1 MVEKRLKDVIRVGD
15 LRIGRAEKAA
25 VHKVLTSGRIS
36 EGPFTRAFEERW
48 ARFVG
53 TRYCVA
59 TSSGSGALITALT
72 ALKYKHGL
80 RDGAKALVTP
90 LTYAAT
96 LSALIVTGFDPVFVD
111 VEPDTFS
118 LDADKAQALLRKSR
132 DRSAYKVILPVDL
145 IGYMPRMDALRRLA
159 KKYGL
164 LILEDAAE
172 AHGSVYRGRR
182 AGAWGD
188 AGIFSFYIA
197 HNIQA
202 GEMGAVTTNDRD
214 LYVLCKKIKAQGR
227 ACVCP
232 TCTRPEGRCPLSR
245 PGVDADPRFTHD
257 VIGYNF
263 KTMEF
268 PAALALTQM
277 ERAEAII
284 RKRQDNIHILNEG
297 LARFAHLLQLPVYSR
312 QVSYLAYP
320 VIIRDPQKIR
330 RRDLCRGL
338 EERGIENRYL
348 FGCLP
353 LQQPAFA
360 AYKKRALGKVPIAEY
375 LGAQGFYLGCH
386 QYLTRKDLKRI
397 IAAFTD
403 ILGGIRA

>member
-1 MVEKRLKDVIRVGD
+1 VENRLTSVIRVGD
-15 LRIGRAEKAA
+15 LRIGRREKTAIQ
-25 VHKVLTSGRIS
+25 KVLASGRIS
-36 EGPFTRAFEERW
+36 EGPVTRAFEERW
-48 ARFVG
+48 ADFVG

-72 ALKYKHGL
+72 ALKYKHGFK
-80 RDGAKALVTP
+80 DGAKAIVTP

-96 LSALIVTGFDPVFVD
+96 LSALICTGFEPVFAD
-111 VEPDTFS
+111 VEPDTFC
-118 LDADKAQALLRKSR
+118 LDADKVEALLR
-132 DRSAYKVILPVDL
+132 RSKNAHAFKLILPVDL
-145 IGYMPRMDALRRLA
+145 IGYMPRMDRLRRLA
-159 KKYGL
+159 ARYKL
-164 LILEDAAE
+164 AFLEDAAE
-172 AHGSVYRGRR
+172 AHGSVYKGRR

-202 GEMGAVTTNDRD
+202 GEMGAVTTNDKEIYT
-214 LYVLCKKIKAQGR
+214 LSKKIKAQGR

-232 TCTRPEGRCPLSR
+232 SCTRHEGYCPLSR

-277 ERAEAII
+277 ERVEKII
-284 RKRQDNIHILNEG
+284 RKRQDNIRFLNEG
-297 LARFAHLLQLPVYSR
+297 LAPFAHLLQLPIHSR
-312 QVSYLAYP
+312 EVSYLAYP
-320 VIIRDPQKIR
+320 IIIRDPKRLSR
-330 RRDLCRGL
+330 RELCRGL
-338 EERGIENRYL
+338 EKRGIENRYL

-360 AYKKRALGKVPIAEY
+360 AYKKKAAGTIPIAKN

-386 QYLTRKDLKRI
+386 QYLTRRDLRRI
-397 IAAFTD
+397 IAAFSD
-403 ILGGIRA
+403 ILKGR

>member
-1 MVEKRLKDVIRVGD
+1 MVEKRLKPVIRVGD

-25 VHKVLTSGRIS
+25 VHKVLDSGRIS
-36 EGPFTRAFEERW
+36 EGPFTLAFEERW

-80 RDGAKALVTP
+80 KDGAKAIVTP

-111 VEPDTFS
+111 VEPDTYC
-118 LDADKAQALLRKSR
+118 LDADKVVALLRKSR
-132 DRSAYKVILPVDL
+132 DRSAYKLILPVDL
-145 IGYMPRMDALRRLA
+145 IGYMPRMDILRRLA
-159 KKYGL
+159 KEHDL
-164 LILEDAAE
+164 LILEDAAQ

-214 LYVLCKKIKAQGR
+214 LYLLCKKVKAQGR
-227 ACVCP
+227 ACVCRI
-232 TCTRPEGRCPLSR
+232 CTRHEGRCPLNR
-245 PGVDADPRFTHD
+245 PGENTDPRFTHD

-268 PAALALTQM
+268 PAALALVQM
-277 ERAEAII
+277 ERAETII
-284 RKRQDNIHILNEG
+284 RKRQENVRIINGG

-312 QVSYLAYP
+312 RVSYLAYP
-320 VIIRDPQKIR
+320 VIIRKPKIIR
-330 RRDLCRGL
+330 RSDLCRGL

-360 AYKKRALGKVPIAEY
+360 PYKKRAVGKIPVAEY

-386 QYLTRKDLKRI
+386 QYLTRQDLKRI

-403 ILGGIRA
+403 ILGGVSS

>member
-1 MVEKRLKDVIRVGD
+1 VEDRLKPVIRVGD
-15 LRIGRAEKAA
+15 LRIGRYEKAA
-25 VHKVLTSGRIS
+25 IRRVLESGRIS
-36 EGPFTRAFEERW
+36 EGPVTRAFEQRW
-48 ARFVG
+48 ADFIG

-72 ALKYKHGL
+72 ALKYKHGFK
-80 RDGAKALVTP
+80 DGAKAIVTP

-96 LSALIVTGFDPVFVD
+96 LSALIVTGFEPVFVD
-111 VEPDTFS
+111 VEPDTFC
-118 LDADKAQALLRKSR
+118 LDADKVEAVLRRSR
-132 DRSAYKVILPVDL
+132 DRASYKLMLPVDL
-145 IGYMPRMDALRRLA
+145 IGYMPRMDRLRRLA
-159 KKYGL
+159 ARYKL
-164 LILEDAAE
+164 ALLEDAAE
-172 AHGSVYRGRR
+172 AHGSVYGDRR

-202 GEMGAVTTNDRD
+202 GEMGTVTTDDREI
-214 LYVLCKKIKAQGR
+214 YTLCKKIKAQGR

-232 TCTRPEGRCPLSR
+232 SCTRHEGRCPLNR

-277 ERAEAII
+277 ERAEKII
-284 RKRQDNIHILNEG
+284 RKRQDNVRILNAG
-297 LARFAHLLQLPVYSR
+297 LAPFAHLLQLPVCSR
-312 QVSYLAYP
+312 RVSYLAYP
-320 VIIRDPQKIR
+320 VIIRDPR
-330 RRDLCRGL
+330 RLSRRDLCRGL
-338 EERGIENRYL
+338 EKRGIENRYL

-360 AYKKRALGKVPIAEY
+360 AYKEKAAGTVPVAEK
-375 LGAQGFYLGCH
+375 LGAQGLYLGCH
-386 QYLTRKDLKRI
+386 QYLSRNDLRRI

-403 ILGGIRA
+403 ILKGL